1 MVRSRSVKGPGSA
14 RTEGA
19 RRATGVR
26 ADAAAGGAGAL
37 APRQRWSASRKR
49 DVVLRLLRGESLDAV
64 SREVGV
70 ELYRLEAWKERALAG
85 LELGLK
91 GSKAGEPAV
100 AALDTAKRHIGE
112 LSMEVELLR
121 ERARAAAR
129 RRERGEPARR
139 GPTPAHS
146 DEQLLA
152 AVRADL
158 ARSPFQGEG
167 HRKVHA
173 RLRILDGIRV
183 ARTRVLRV
191 MRAHGLLSP
200 HRGRQG
206 DPQLHDGTII
216 TAAPHVMWG
225 TDGVRVF
232 TVDDGWVW
240 TFAAVDH
247 WNAACVG
254 WHVCTVGNRFAALE
268 PIAHGRRQ
276 RYGSVDAAVAR
287 GLALRMDHGSQ
298 YLSDHFL
305 HQIRYWGIRPSF
317 GFLKEPET
325 NGVAERWNRTL
336 KEQAIYGRVFQR
348 LDDGRAAVAD
358 FVERYNQSWRLEKLG
373 YQTPIEAR
381 AAYEL
386 HPAA

>member
-1 MVRSRSVKGPGSA
+1 MPAEEGIGRDPGVQVTAYPSPEARGLCGPAPALGGGEPETVRTERLSADAILFLERVNDVTRLLVDPARDGHDEELQHVGKRRQTGRAEQRRSAVTNVATRRASRVESA
-14 RTEGA
+14 RRTA
-19 RRATGVR
+19 STGF
-26 ADAAAGGAGAL
+26 
-37 APRQRWSASRKR
+37 
-49 DVVLRLLRGESLDAV
+49 LD
-64 SREVGV
+64 S
-70 ELYRLEAWKERALAG
+70 
-85 LELGLK
+85 
-91 GSKAGEPAV
+91 
-100 AALDTAKRHIGE
+100 
-112 LSMEVELLR
+112 
-121 ERARAAAR
+121 
-129 RRERGEPARR
+129 
-139 GPTPAHS
+139 
-146 DEQLLA
+146 
-152 AVRADL
+152 
-158 ARSPFQGEG
+158 
-167 HRKVHA
+167 
-173 RLRILDGIRV
+173 
-183 ARTRVLRV
+183 TRVLRV

-247 WNAACVG
+247 WNAECVG
-254 WHVCTVGNRFAALE
+254 WHVCKVGNRFAALE
-268 PIAHGRRQ
+268 PIAHGLRQ
-276 RYGSVDAAVAR
+276 RYGSVDADVAR

-317 GFLKEPET
+317 GFLEEPET

-348 LDDGRAAVAD
+348 LDDVRAAVAD

-381 AAYEL
+381 EAYEL
-386 HPAA
+386 RPAA